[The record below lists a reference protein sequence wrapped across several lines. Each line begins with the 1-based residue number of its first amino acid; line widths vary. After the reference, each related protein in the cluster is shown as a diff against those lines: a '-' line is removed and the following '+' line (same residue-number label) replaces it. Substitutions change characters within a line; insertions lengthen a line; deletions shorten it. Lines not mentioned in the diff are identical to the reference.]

1 MQFPV
6 VGSLSRGSG
15 VEVVEVRNGW
25 CRLANGHWAS
35 ADYLRPD
42 SAATL
47 LPRAAVVAGQVL
59 PSFASLWQN
68 YPRDALDAVKRMI
81 GGEVDSPDIKN
92 TCTIRLSRALNYS
105 GHPVPARY
113 PGLWVA
119 SGADVMWYAL
129 RVRDMRCYVEARYG
143 PPAFHWP
150 GAEGADEEI
159 AHDRRTPFLRHR
171 GIILFLADFTNA
183 TGHFDIWDGIGV
195 RFHDYFYEAREI
207 LLWPTNW

>member
-1 MQFPV
+1 M
-6 VGSLSRGSG
+6 
-15 VEVVEVRNGW
+15 EVRNGW

-42 SAATL
+42 SAATV

-119 SGADVMWYAL
+119 SARTECGMHSRSRHAL
-129 RVRDMRCYVEARYG
+129 PCRGSLRSAGISIG
-143 PPAFHWP
+143 PLK
-150 GAEGADEEI
+150 
-159 AHDRRTPFLRHR
+159 RRR
-171 GIILFLADFTNA
+171 GNSS
-183 TGHFDIWDGIGV
+183 
-195 RFHDYFYEAREI
+195 
-207 LLWPTNW
+207 